1 MSGKYNGHA
10 SWAQWNVS
18 LWVNN
23 DEGLYAMVKR
33 YAKIGHRHVA
43 ARKFLKDLN
52 DSQVFKTPDG
62 ATYTVTSLLNA
73 MRGIE

>member
-1 MSGKYNGHA
+1 MSYNGHA

-23 DEGLYAMVKR
+23 DEALYRLAQS
-33 YAKIGHRHVA
+33 YARRSNRRDA
-43 ARKFLKDLN
+43 ARRLLKDLN

-62 ATYTVTSLLNA
+62 AKYTVTSLINA
-73 MRGIE
+73 MRGL